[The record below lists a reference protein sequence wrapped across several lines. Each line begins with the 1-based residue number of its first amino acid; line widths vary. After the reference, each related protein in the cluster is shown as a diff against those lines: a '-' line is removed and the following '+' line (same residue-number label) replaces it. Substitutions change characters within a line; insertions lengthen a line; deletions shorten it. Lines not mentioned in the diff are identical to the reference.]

1 MMTTLGR
8 WPRISASGPSRRFEQ
23 PDEFDIDRATA
34 RQHLAFG
41 HGAHTCPGAPLARAE
56 ACASVERLLARM
68 ADIRISESEHGPAD
82 ARRYDYAPTYIL
94 RGLQRLHLEFAP
106 AG

>member
-1 MMTTLGR
+1 MT
-8 WPRISASGPSRRFEQ
+8 IDEQ
-23 PDEFDIDRATA
+23 PADWLPLVPLRPVYGGEVLHMGNHVFDEAS
-34 RQHLAFG
+34 
-41 HGAHTCPGAPLARAE
+41 
-56 ACASVERLLARM
+56 ASVERLLARM